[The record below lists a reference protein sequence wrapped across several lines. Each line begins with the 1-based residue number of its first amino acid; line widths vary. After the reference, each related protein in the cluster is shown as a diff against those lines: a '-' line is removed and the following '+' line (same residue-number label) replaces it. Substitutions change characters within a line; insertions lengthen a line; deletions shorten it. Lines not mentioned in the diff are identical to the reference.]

1 MSRQVVDNSSPEL
14 RALRESYCEH
24 FLRTGEI
31 DPGLYAKLEALVVPL
46 RGLDALRPRR
56 SRGSA
61 PCIVPGCGE
70 LNIAKGLCRKHYSA
84 QAYQK
89 RKEKQENEKAMQV
102 SAAWPGP
109 ARSALQTCDGD

>member
-31 DPGLYAKLEALVVPL
+31 DPRLHAKLEAVVIPL
-46 RGLDALRPRR
+46 RGLETLRARR

-70 LNIAKGLCRKHYSA
+70 LNIAKGLCRR
-84 QAYQK
+84 Q
-89 RKEKQENEKAMQV
+89 
-102 SAAWPGP
+102 
-109 ARSALQTCDGD
+109 